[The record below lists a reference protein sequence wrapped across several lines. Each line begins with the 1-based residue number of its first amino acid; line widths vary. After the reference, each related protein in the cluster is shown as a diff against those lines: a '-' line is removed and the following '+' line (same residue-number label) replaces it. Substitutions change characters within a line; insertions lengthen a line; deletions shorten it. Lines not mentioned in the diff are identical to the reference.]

1 MRILLQSF
9 ETGLYL
15 DTSGDWTDISDLAR
29 SFPSTRQ
36 AAEFKLHRRL
46 ANAFVVVLPETA
58 RPLNVTGRHNET
70 TLQAQELA
78 KPVGRP
84 VKAIQATMTKEGR
97 LARSK
102 SAMATH
108 HSGSNPCLCNIS
120 V

>member
-15 DTSGDWTDISDLAR
+15 DTSGDWTNNPDLAR

-36 AAEFKLHRRL
+36 AAEFKTQRRL
-46 ANAFVVVLPETA
+46 AKAFVVVLPEPA
-58 RPLNVTGRHNET
+58 RPLNVTGRHDET
-70 TLQAQELA
+70 TIQAQDHA

-84 VKAIQATMTKEGR
+84 VKAIQGTMTTEGR
-97 LARSK
+97 SAGRK
-102 SAMATH
+102 SATARH
-108 HSGSNPCLCNIS
+108 HSGSNPPPCNIS